1 MSNQKHKS
9 MGKKLRRERIRKE
22 SRKMKEVKD
31 RRRNRKV
38 LKRRKGQ
45 LKMSKKIKE
54 RKRMEV
60 MMERIVSLSC
70 ISNQRIKLHKELS
83 ISDVSLIYSKQY

>member
-1 MSNQKHKS
+1 

-38 LKRRKGQ
+38 LKRRKRQ

>member
-1 MSNQKHKS
+1 
-9 MGKKLRRERIRKE
+9 MGKKLRKERIRKE

-31 RRRNRKV
+31 RWRNRKV
-38 LKRRKGQ
+38 LKRRKRQ

-60 MMERIVSLSC
+60 MMERIVYLSC
-70 ISNQRIKLHKELS
+70 IFNQRIKLHKELS